1 MRKFLQGL
9 GALLTL
15 MGISGAIDHL
25 WTQPLMGIVLNA
37 FNRLVVQNVAV
48 LQENA
53 LLANLGLGVCGAV
66 LVVAVEATAP
76 SGQRG

>member
-1 MRKFLQGL
+1 MRKTLQGV

-25 WTQPLMGIVLNA
+25 WTQPILGIVLNA
-37 FNRLVVQNVAV
+37 FNRFVVEQVPG

-53 LLANLGLGVCGAV
+53 ILANLGLAACGI
-66 LVVAVEATAP
+66 LLIVVTEALSRPRRAT
-76 SGQRG
+76 

>member
-9 GALLTL
+9 GALLAL

-25 WTQPLMGIVLNA
+25 WTQPILGIVLNA

-48 LQENA
+48 LQESA
-53 LLANLGLGVCGAV
+53 LLANLGLGACGIV
-66 LVVAVEATAP
+66 LVIAVESLAF
-76 SGQRG
+76 SRQRD

>member
-9 GALLTL
+9 GALLVL
-15 MGISGAIDHL
+15 MGVSGAVDHL
-25 WTQPLMGIVLNA
+25 WAQPVLGVVLNA

-53 LLANLGLGVCGAV
+53 LLANLGLAACGVV
-66 LVVAVEATAP
+66 LVVAMEATSP
-76 SGQRG
+76 SRGRN

>member
-9 GALLTL
+9 GALLGL
-15 MGISGAIDHL
+15 MGVSGAVDHL
-25 WTQPLMGIVLNA
+25 WTQPILGIVLNA

-53 LLANLGLGVCGAV
+53 LLANLGLAVCGVV
-66 LVVAVEATAP
+66 LVVALEATSP
-76 SGQRG
+76 SRRRV

>member
-9 GALLTL
+9 GALLAL

-25 WTQPLMGIVLNA
+25 WTQPILGIVLNA
-37 FNRLVVQNVAV
+37 FNRLIVQNVAV

-53 LLANLGLGVCGAV
+53 LLANLGLAVCGVV
-66 LVVAVEATAP
+66 LVVAMEATSP
-76 SGQRG
+76 SRRHR